1 MMSTLSLGW
10 LGEVGEK
17 RWLTNWTK
25 TLNLYAVGRNSVPVL
40 LSLLPITLNVQS
52 YNCWSANNGCKG
64 QTFCNSRPHYRT
76 AIMEPLTLFLVQH
89 FKWII
94 RLRSRF
100 LSHLDN
106 FATQIHVFIWQPL
119 VSDKVM
125 LHGVSFHAMVLPLN
139 TWPVTSK
146 CKDQSWKCS
155 HTALTEL
162 AKHLWQHDFEGRTR
176 RINSQHAIFY
186 ST

>member
-1 MMSTLSLGW
+1 MSIKKCEIQIGLKL
-10 LGEVGEK
+10 
-17 RWLTNWTK
+17 WTSMQC
-25 TLNLYAVGRNSVPVL
+25 GGINSVPVFV
-40 LSLLPITLNVQS
+40 SLLPIALNVQS
-52 YNCWSANNGCKG
+52 DNCWSANNGCKG

-76 AIMEPLTLFLVQH
+76 AIMEPLTLFLVQY

-155 HTALTEL
+155 QTA
-162 AKHLWQHDFEGRTR
+162 WR
-176 RINSQHAIFY
+176 S
-186 ST
+186 

>member
-10 LGEVGEK
+10 LGYVHK
-17 RWLTNWTK
+17 KVWHTNRTK
-25 TLNLYAVGRNSVPVL
+25 TLNLYAVWGYKFRD
-40 LSLLPITLNVQS
+40 
-52 YNCWSANNGCKG
+52 NCWSANNGCKG

-125 LHGVSFHAMVLPLN
+125 LQGVSFHAMVLPLN

-146 CKDQSWKCS
+146 CKDQSWKYS

-176 RINSQHAIFY
+176 KINSQHAIFY

>member
-1 MMSTLSLGW
+1 MLEKKGDLQIGLKLWTSMQWVWIPFQSFDHFYLLRLMSR
-10 LGEVGEK
+10 V
-17 RWLTNWTK
+17 
-25 TLNLYAVGRNSVPVL
+25 
-40 LSLLPITLNVQS
+40 ITVD
-52 YNCWSANNGCKG
+52 GCKG

-125 LHGVSFHAMVLPLN
+125 LQGVSFHAMVLPLN

-176 RINSQHAIFY
+176 KINSQHAIFY

>member
-10 LGEVGEK
+10 LGYVHKKCDIQIGLK
-17 RWLTNWTK
+17 LWTSMQC
-25 TLNLYAVGRNSVPVL
+25 GGINSVPVFV
-40 LSLLPITLNVQS
+40 SLLPIALNVQS
-52 YNCWSANNGCKG
+52 DNCWSANNGCKG

-106 FATQIHVFIWQPL
+106 FATQIHVFIWQVL
-119 VSDKVM
+119 IWDKVM
-125 LHGVSFHAMVLPLN
+125 PPSVCFKSSFQTISLSFESA
-139 TWPVTSK
+139 
-146 CKDQSWKCS
+146 WKCDKHEIEDIQMKLWIKLGHKS
-155 HTALTEL
+155 DLNQNPCNLTMCL
-162 AKHLWQHDFEGRTR
+162 
-176 RINSQHAIFY
+176 
-186 ST
+186 

>member
-1 MMSTLSLGW
+1 MGSNVSLMEKQRFTRWSLMMSTLSLGW
-10 LGEVGEK
+10 LGYVHK
-17 RWLTNWTK
+17 KVWHTNRTK
-25 TLNLYAVGRNSVPVL
+25 TLNLYAGGINSVPVFV
-40 LSLLPITLNVQS
+40 SLLPIALNVQS
-52 YNCWSANNGCKG
+52 DNCWSANNGCKG

-125 LHGVSFHAMVLPLN
+125 LHGVSFHAIVLPLN
-139 TWPVTSK
+139 TWPVPSK
-146 CKDQSWKCS
+146 CKDQSWKCP
-155 HTALTEL
+155 HTA
-162 AKHLWQHDFEGRTR
+162 WR
-176 RINSQHAIFY
+176 S
-186 ST
+186 